1 MKEIQDLA
9 HKAVR
14 YHLRNDMTNVG
25 LLKVVAYDNHDG
37 VQKVILTPLDNERIT
52 FEVTI
57 SNVIIIV
64 EEYHRVAARTI
75 SPSDLT

>member
-9 HKAVR
+9 LKAVR

-25 LLKVVAYDNHDG
+25 LLKVVAYDNHDD

-64 EEYHRVAARTI
+64 EEYHRVAVKAI
-75 SPSDLT
+75 SLSDLT

>member
-9 HKAVR
+9 LKAVR

-25 LLKVVAYDNHDG
+25 LLKVVAYDDHDN

-52 FEVTI
+52 FEVTV

-64 EEYHRVAARTI
+64 EEYHRVAAKAI
-75 SPSDLT
+75 SLSDLT